1 MVVNLSAECN
11 FVALGGASRVES
23 RRDEGGKVILYLS
36 RLFAKSEG
44 FLKIMFDSMPHA
56 ETRRGIISNI
66 FIIVRPRG
74 FFINKAFFC
83 RR

>member
-11 FVALGGASRVES
+11 FVALRGASRVEM
-23 RRDEGGKVILYLS
+23 REEKQFCTFRTY
-36 RLFAKSEG
+36 FAKSKG

-56 ETRRGIISNI
+56 ETRRGIMSNI

-74 FFINKAFFC
+74 FFINKALFC